1 MQAAGQLLAAGAVA
15 ILEHLEWRIHLVGD
29 LAAETTTFHDL
40 ILFLL
45 LNVKIYRRQPCFAT
59 GKPAC
64 VAAKTSREESAHTFE
79 WPALPP
85 KRASALI
92 RPLQFSGNIILP
104 AAGRFRP
111 RCGRSAPGGSSR

>member
-79 WPALPP
+79 PALFM
-85 KRASALI
+85 KLAHKQRRRAVY
-92 RPLQFSGNIILP
+92 PLQSM
-104 AAGRFRP
+104 
-111 RCGRSAPGGSSR
+111 CS